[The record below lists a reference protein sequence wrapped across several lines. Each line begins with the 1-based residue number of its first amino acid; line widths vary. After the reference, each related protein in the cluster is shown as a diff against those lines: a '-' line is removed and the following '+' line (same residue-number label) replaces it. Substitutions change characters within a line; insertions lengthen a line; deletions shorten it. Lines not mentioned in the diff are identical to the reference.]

1 MVMTEEILVVIVVPY
16 GTAFKGKHVH
26 NMKMYMLSDLF
37 FNMSILRFLE
47 KEHSYLIVS
56 GTPYGES
63 ALSTQQMWKP
73 RKHGQ

>member
-1 MVMTEEILVVIVVPY
+1 MVMTEEILAVIIVPY

-26 NMKMYMLSDLF
+26 NMRMYTFSDLF

-47 KEHSYLIVS
+47 KEHSHLIVS
-56 GTPYGES
+56 GTPCRES
-63 ALSTQQMWKP
+63 ALSTEQMWRP

>member
-1 MVMTEEILVVIVVPY
+1 
-16 GTAFKGKHVH
+16 
-26 NMKMYMLSDLF
+26 
-37 FNMSILRFLE
+37 MSILRFLE